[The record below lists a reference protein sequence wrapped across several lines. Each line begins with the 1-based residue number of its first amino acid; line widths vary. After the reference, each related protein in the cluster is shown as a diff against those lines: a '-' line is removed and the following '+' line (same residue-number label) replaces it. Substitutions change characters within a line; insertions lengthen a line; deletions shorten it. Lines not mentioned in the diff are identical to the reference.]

1 MRSVRTSLPTIQLV
15 SQPLIA
21 CNVPNAPSVTRTLKT
36 QIQVRRKHGAQLHS
50 PGHCGVRV
58 RYYEAPNRLRQPC
71 KTHHDP
77 LRAHLS
83 RPQCPNPSTAKSPP
97 SQIHQLTIPV
107 IPRPATKL
115 SQFLTVFRPPS
126 SRQEQRPIQHRLQIH
141 SEKKHQWQ

>member
-1 MRSVRTSLPTIQLV
+1 MRSVWTSLPTIQLV

-36 QIQVRRKHGAQLHS
+36 QIQVRRKHGAQLHP

-77 LRAHLS
+77 LRAHLGG
-83 RPQCPNPSTAKSPP
+83 PQCPNPSTAKFSPP
-97 SQIHQLTIPV
+97 PFSNTPADNTSHTAACHITLPIPHRISTSLLTT
-107 IPRPATKL
+107 RTKINTA
-115 SQFLTVFRPPS
+115 SPS
-126 SRQEQRPIQHRLQIH
+126 NLL
-141 SEKKHQWQ
+141 